1 MGVWWHWAQGSDDRL
16 TPCPKLQQEGRCLP
30 TSQSPGTARR
40 PPDRIQAA
48 GLHGHLPVMPCSGCC
63 SVFGCFC
70 QPRGRIVP
78 VQPPVSAQSQRIN
91 EMSGTGP
98 QPGCAPAAHHSL
110 VSPSGVS
117 TAINQPSAAGS
128 ITSLLVPPKWECP
141 CGARVVS
148 VLLCS

>member
-1 MGVWWHWAQGSDDRL
+1 MGVWWHWAQGSDDSHPALSCSRKDAACPHHSPQAQPGGPQIGSRL
-16 TPCPKLQQEGRCLP
+16 LVFMVISQLCHVQDAALCLGA
-30 TSQSPGTARR
+30 SAS
-40 PPDRIQAA
+40 
-48 GLHGHLPVMPCSGCC
+48 L
-63 SVFGCFC
+63 
-70 QPRGRIVP
+70 RGRIVP
-78 VQPPVSAQSQRIN
+78 VQSPVSAQSQRIN

-117 TAINQPSAAGS
+117 TAINQPSAAGR

-141 CGARVVS
+141 CGAQVVS